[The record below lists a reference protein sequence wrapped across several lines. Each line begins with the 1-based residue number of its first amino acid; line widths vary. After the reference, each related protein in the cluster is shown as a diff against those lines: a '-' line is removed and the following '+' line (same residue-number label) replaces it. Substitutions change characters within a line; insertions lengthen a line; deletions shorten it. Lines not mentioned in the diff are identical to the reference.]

1 MAQLTEHISF
11 SYSSLLLKPNE
22 LNDKIY
28 EQIVLV
34 QAIGFHSLDEGF
46 LERVRFRMK
55 NEAKVLYRM
64 VLDNLDILKQHK
76 AGKIEKNTLQKKYA
90 RIMTEE
96 LEERILRALD

>member
-1 MAQLTEHISF
+1 
-11 SYSSLLLKPNE
+11 
-22 LNDKIY
+22 
-28 EQIVLV
+28 
-34 QAIGFHSLDEGF
+34 
-46 LERVRFRMK
+46 MK